1 MHVSLCPDSLAVSF
15 LRPDAYQY
23 WTPESSNKMKA
34 YQKHSRRQ
42 WQHVYCHYKCHVTP
56 GNTFL
61 ISICILILPMVQL
74 SAEHVHLATTYHVNP
89 VNQWYVHRHHITLNQ
104 APLVLPSL
112 ISLLLPAMVLQNCVA
127 RLNISFPSYITSS
140 YFSVWHIPLRLHPNG
155 VVDLVLDLL
164 LLLSGDIETNPG
176 PVGQFSMY
184 IAWYSRGD
192 CFPTPTNYRTL
203 NA

>member
-1 MHVSLCPDSLAVSF
+1 MLITTGRWKLQT
-15 LRPDAYQY
+15 Y
-23 WTPESSNKMKA
+23 EMKA
-34 YQKHSRRQ
+34 YRRQ
-42 WQHVYCHYKCHVTP
+42 RQFVYSFCQLGNVAP
-56 GNTFL
+56 GHAL
-61 ISICILILPMVQL
+61 VVSVCILMLPTVMLPTVRL
-74 SAEHVHLATTYHVNP
+74 PAEHVQLATTYHLNP
-89 VNQWYVHRHHITLNQ
+89 INQWYVHRHHITLNQ

-184 IAWYSRGD
+184 IA
-192 CFPTPTNYRTL
+192 
-203 NA
+203 